1 MDQTRFTTV
10 ASGDVIIKQLYASGD
25 PTNPEENP
33 FSMELTVAMR
43 YTDSVEDGKIALLID
58 GITSEQLAY
67 VHPNGDHVFATWARI
82 EPEGEPFQIS
92 ITPPIGVSHIEG
104 AAVVVSTEMERIII
118 EYLERQDK
126 VD

>member
-10 ASGDVIIKQLYASGD
+10 ASGDDIIKQLYASGD
-25 PTNPEENP
+25 PKAPVENP
-33 FSMELTVAMR
+33 FPMALTVAMR
-43 YTDSVEDGKIALLID
+43 YNDAVEDGEITLLTD
-58 GITSEQLAY
+58 GISERPAY

-82 EPEGEPFQIS
+82 EQDGEPFQIS

-104 AAVVVSTEMERIII
+104 AAVVVSTEMERIIL

-126 VD
+126 VS